1 MDTKSKKDKKLHPV
15 LAWVSFFLSVN
26 ILVVFLLFA
35 ASYALE
41 ENVRSSVRDALQSDY
56 QKTDRFARYLNS
68 LTIDLSG
75 ALTNPSDIFAEQ
87 TSSAA
92 VAGYDG
98 EYYFTISS
106 SSALQYYAEDSEN
119 MIYYAEDNIS
129 GLSLTNAKQ
138 FEENLR
144 EGNLPEGFQFWFH
157 FHGGEISA
165 VKDGKPF
172 DVDNKR
178 YLEKFAYFLSDQA
191 KASFPGI
198 ENIDIW
204 VAVSSS
210 PKYSNS
216 YYVDYSNYL
225 FSARRVFDEVQ
236 AYRYTAIALTGLFLL
251 ALILLAVSIR
261 FHAGKKH
268 ADQRIAGC
276 TKHLWFDTKI
286 IILLLLST
294 ITLSSS
300 VSEISTFIDIVCV
313 FGIFWALYLFI
324 NDLRYNPKIY
334 RHNLFHTLSVS
345 WRRYEMTKPFQ
356 KQMMARYYALLL
368 WETALILLSF
378 IVPLMIVTIPALI
391 YINFRYSKKLGATVN
406 DMGKLI
412 DQISEVKSGNLTQ
425 PLILPADTD
434 MNAAAQNLNNIQS
447 GINKA
452 VEEQVKSERMKIELI
467 TNVSHDIKTPLTSII
482 GYVDLLKQE
491 DGLPDYVKDYINV
504 LALKSERL
512 KNMVQDIFD
521 VSKAASG
528 NIDLNL
534 AVLDLGKLIEQTLA
548 DMNEEI
554 SSSKLVFKTEIPEK
568 PVYINADGRRM
579 YRVFQNLIKNALQY
593 SLEGSRVFVSLQV
606 TDGKAVAEL
615 KNVSKYEIDVEKTDV
630 TERFVRG
637 DASRSTEGSGLG
649 LSIVKSFTNA
659 CGGEFSVSVDA
670 DLFCA
675 KIVFSVVPDIW
686 IPKDEE
692 TLAEIQEL
700 GRQISPEENDNKEE
714 TPGFPDA

>member
-1 MDTKSKKDKKLHPV
+1 
-15 LAWVSFFLSVN
+15 
-26 ILVVFLLFA
+26 
-35 ASYALE
+35 
-41 ENVRSSVRDALQSDY
+41 
-56 QKTDRFARYLNS
+56 
-68 LTIDLSG
+68 
-75 ALTNPSDIFAEQ
+75 
-87 TSSAA
+87 
-92 VAGYDG
+92 
-98 EYYFTISS
+98 
-106 SSALQYYAEDSEN
+106 
-119 MIYYAEDNIS
+119 
-129 GLSLTNAKQ
+129 
-138 FEENLR
+138 
-144 EGNLPEGFQFWFH
+144 
-157 FHGGEISA
+157 
-165 VKDGKPF
+165 
-172 DVDNKR
+172 
-178 YLEKFAYFLSDQA
+178 
-191 KASFPGI
+191 
-198 ENIDIW
+198 
-204 VAVSSS
+204 
-210 PKYSNS
+210 
-216 YYVDYSNYL
+216 
-225 FSARRVFDEVQ
+225 
-236 AYRYTAIALTGLFLL
+236 
-251 ALILLAVSIR
+251 
-261 FHAGKKH
+261 
-268 ADQRIAGC
+268 
-276 TKHLWFDTKI
+276 
-286 IILLLLST
+286 
-294 ITLSSS
+294 
-300 VSEISTFIDIVCV
+300 
-313 FGIFWALYLFI
+313 
-324 NDLRYNPKIY
+324 
-334 RHNLFHTLSVS
+334 
-345 WRRYEMTKPFQ
+345 MTKPFQ

-391 YINFRYSKKLGATVN
+391 YINYRYSKKLGATVN

-412 DQISEVKSGNLTQ
+412 DQISEVKSGNLTH

-434 MNAAAQNLNNIQS
+434 MNAAAQNLNNIQA

-491 DGLPDYVKDYINV
+491 DGLPDYIKDYINV

-554 SSSKLVFKTEIPEK
+554 NSSKLVFKTEIPEK

-606 TDGKAVAEL
+606 LDGKAVAEL
-615 KNVSKYEIDVEKTDV
+615 KNVSKYEIDVEKADI

-659 CGGEFSVSVDA
+659 CGGDFSVSVDA

-692 TLAEIQEL
+692 NLAEIQEL
-700 GRQISPEENDNKEE
+700 DRQTVLENTDHVKEAPGIEED
-714 TPGFPDA
+714 PGCPDA